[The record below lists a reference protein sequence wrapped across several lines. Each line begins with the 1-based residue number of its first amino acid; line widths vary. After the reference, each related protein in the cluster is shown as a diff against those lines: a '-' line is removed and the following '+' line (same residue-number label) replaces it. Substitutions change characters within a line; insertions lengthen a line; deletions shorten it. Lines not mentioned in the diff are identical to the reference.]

1 MAALFQYVVS
11 DLGMGFHFDGRIIG
25 CGFDAPGI
33 ADFLDALQPSDAS
46 KRVNISGLDY
56 TNFVMRTDIVN
67 TCGKQI
73 GTTVC
78 LEGDKASEAC
88 AMGDILNIATI
99 HSREEIGK
107 ALEAK
112 NYKMMQRWPSTSS
125 DVLDKLIVA
134 VTGSKW
140 RLLGLGVGLASSASS
155 FLKRLLV
162 GTGAT
167 LTYTDEEIVA
177 AREALETAMTDGIDP
192 LSYDYH
198 CERQLRHFPVDIGL
212 FAKAYQ
218 EYKDYSVIPYLEK
231 EDKITDAERH
241 LLQCVTVEKRAQG
254 DWLIFK
260 PSADVSAKTLD
271 EWMASMYQLAQAKP
285 RLLLLPARVGLFYY
299 TTVKMI
305 KQLEKRGTALE
316 GRIKTLAEEIVNIKN
331 SPMQAAVISIGCAI
345 ASADNA
351 QAQNLWSLDADDLAE
366 IEARAQKRGV
376 EEGIS
381 TDLFGAKAT
390 GQGARA
396 FAATMLIPRK
406 ITSEEGLLKIHAQHM
421 ASVTQIMMKQ
431 LEIKGADF
439 THGTDTCL
447 LYTSPSPR
455 DRG

>member
-1 MAALFQYVVS
+1 MKKQLTGRVEYFLLASAAYADLLDSEGNEHPIGSRKDEPGDIAYEKLKDLGWRLIHSTQGRTGYRGHVFAHEERKELCVAHRGSKNLGSFITDIQAVVSESHTGHATDAIKETLGFPIVSAYFKERLSANKLSQNWTLSSTGHSLGGWLAALFQYVVS

-167 LTYTDEEIVA
+167 L
-177 AREALETAMTDGIDP
+177 
-192 LSYDYH
+192 S
-198 CERQLRHFPVDIGL
+198 
-212 FAKAYQ
+212 
-218 EYKDYSVIPYLEK
+218 
-231 EDKITDAERH
+231 
-241 LLQCVTVEKRAQG
+241 
-254 DWLIFK
+254 LIH
-260 PSADVSAKTLD
+260 
-271 EWMASMYQLAQAKP
+271 
-285 RLLLLPARVGLFYY
+285 
-299 TTVKMI
+299 I
-305 KQLEKRGTALE
+305 
-316 GRIKTLAEEIVNIKN
+316 
-331 SPMQAAVISIGCAI
+331 
-345 ASADNA
+345 
-351 QAQNLWSLDADDLAE
+351 
-366 IEARAQKRGV
+366 
-376 EEGIS
+376 
-381 TDLFGAKAT
+381 
-390 GQGARA
+390 
-396 FAATMLIPRK
+396 
-406 ITSEEGLLKIHAQHM
+406 
-421 ASVTQIMMKQ
+421 
-431 LEIKGADF
+431 
-439 THGTDTCL
+439 
-447 LYTSPSPR
+447 
-455 DRG
+455 